1 MKIFGYK
8 IKDFKGTVLIKITGL
23 GSERFINICHHH
35 NIYMKD
41 IVPDNDGYMAC
52 LKAKDFLKLK
62 SIIKTTGVHIK
73 ILDKSGFPFVSH
85 KYRKR
90 NAFIIGAFLFI
101 GMLVFM
107 SGFIWRIEINGN
119 LYYSDEMIID
129 FLHNNDIG
137 IGSNSIIINETA
149 LEEKIRQEFN
159 EVIWV
164 SVTSDGTKLSID
176 VKENIT
182 NAMMSEKDIV
192 NDIIA
197 TKDGVINSITVRTGT
212 PIVKPGDVVKAG
224 DVLVTSKVEC
234 TNESGQVIKTIYT
247 NADADIYIKTEYE
260 YSYLIER
267 NYKEKLYTGRVYE
280 NEFTRIGNRIFEKP
294 SDKDELKKFENY
306 DIITDYKYITNK
318 NNIIGAVCYGY
329 IYYRE
334 YELIDKSYSDEQLY
348 AVLEEN
354 FKNYINKLQENS
366 IQIEGDSV
374 KIELFGYSGRA
385 YGIINAIESPVGY
398 QEPIITDEPEGTE

>member
-1 MKIFGYK
+1 MKPFGYK
-8 IKDFKGTVLIKITGL
+8 LKDIKGIVLIKITGL
-23 GSERFINICHHH
+23 SCERFINICHHH
-35 NIYMKD
+35 NIHMKD
-41 IVPDNDGYMAC
+41 IVPVDDGYTAY

-73 ILDKSGFPFVSH
+73 ILDKTGFPFFTH

-107 SGFIWRIEINGN
+107 SGFIWKIEINGN

-129 FLHNNDIG
+129 FLDNNDIG

-159 EVIWV
+159 EIIWV

-182 NAMMSEKDIV
+182 NAMMAEKDTV

-197 TKDGVINSITVRTGT
+197 TKDGVIHSITVRTGT
-212 PIVKPGDVVKAG
+212 PIVKPGDVVKTG

-234 TNESGQVIKTIYT
+234 TNESGQVMKTLYT
-247 NADADIYIKTEYE
+247 KADADIYIKTEYKYE
-260 YSYLIER
+260 NIIER
-267 NYKEKLYTGRVYE
+267 NYKEKMYTGRVIE
-280 NEFTRIGNRIFEKP
+280 NEFTRIGDRIFEKAF
-294 SDKDELKKFENY
+294 DKNELNKFENY
-306 DIITDYKYITNK
+306 DIITDYKYLTNK
-318 NNIIGAVCYGY
+318 NNILGAVCYGY

-334 YELIDKSYSDEQLY
+334 YNLIDKSYSDEQIY

-354 FKNYINKLQENS
+354 FKNYVNKLQENS
-366 IQIEGDSV
+366 IQIEADSV
-374 KIELFGYSGRA
+374 KIELSGYSGRA
-385 YGIINAIESPVGY
+385 HGMIYAIESSVGY
-398 QEPIITDEPEGTE
+398 KEPIITDEPEGTE

>member
-1 MKIFGYK
+1 MKPFGYK
-8 IKDFKGTVLIKITGL
+8 LKNLKGIVLIKITGL

-35 NIYMKD
+35 NIYMKE
-41 IVPDNDGYMAC
+41 IVPEDDGYTAY

-73 ILDKSGFPFVSH
+73 ILDKTGFTFVTH

-90 NAFIIGAFLFI
+90 NAFIIGVALFI
-101 GMLVFM
+101 GMLVFL

-119 LYYSDEMIID
+119 LYYSDEMIMD
-129 FLHNNDIG
+129 FLNNNNIG
-137 IGSNSIIINETA
+137 IGSNSIVIDETE
-149 LEEKIRQEFN
+149 LEETIRQEFD

-164 SVTSDGTKLSID
+164 SVTLNGTKLSID

-182 NAMMSEKDIV
+182 NAVMSEQDIT

-197 TKDGVINSITVRTGT
+197 TKDGVIHSITVRTGT
-212 PIVKPGDVVKAG
+212 PIVKPGDAVKTG

-234 TNESGQVIKTIYT
+234 TNESGQVMKTLYT
-247 NADADIYIKTEYE
+247 NADADIYIKTEYKYE
-260 YSYLIER
+260 NTIER
-267 NYKEKLYTGRVYE
+267 NYKEKLYTGRVIE
-280 NEFTRIGNRIFEKP
+280 NEFTRIGDRIFEKTL
-294 SDKDELKKFENY
+294 DKSELNKFKNY
-306 DIITDYKYITNK
+306 DIITDYKHLANK

-354 FKNYINKLQENS
+354 FQNYINKLRENS
-366 IQIEGDSV
+366 IQIEADSV
-374 KIELFGYSGRA
+374 KIELSGYLGRA
-385 YGIINAIESPVGY
+385 HGIINAIESSVGY
-398 QEPIITDEPEGTE
+398 QEPIITHEPEGTE